1 MNIVKALR
9 LKAGMQQQE
18 LANLVG
24 VSSPTVSDW
33 EHQRKN
39 PHGENLRRLA
49 EIFGVDP
56 LEVLGTRAVTQSDLT
71 PDELELIKAFRQLN
85 ESGQTVAL
93 AAMNGILSQEVM
105 RKEASIA

>member
-9 LKAGMQQQE
+9 LKAGLQQQE
-18 LANLVG
+18 LANMVG

-39 PHGENLRRLA
+39 PRGENLKRLA
-49 EIFGVDP
+49 EIFGIDP
-56 LEVLGTRAVTQSDLT
+56 LEVLGTRAIMQSDLSE
-71 PDELELIKAFRQLN
+71 DEQELIGAFRQLN
-85 ESGQTVAL
+85 DSGRSVAL

-105 RKEASIA
+105 RKKESIA

>member
-9 LKAGMQQQE
+9 LKAGLQQQE

-33 EHQRKN
+33 EHQKKN
-39 PHGENLRRLA
+39 PRGENLKRLA

-56 LEVLGTRAVTQSDLT
+56 LEVLGSRAVMQSDLST
-71 PDELELIKAFRQLN
+71 DELELIKAFRQLN
-85 ESGQTVAL
+85 ESGRTVAL